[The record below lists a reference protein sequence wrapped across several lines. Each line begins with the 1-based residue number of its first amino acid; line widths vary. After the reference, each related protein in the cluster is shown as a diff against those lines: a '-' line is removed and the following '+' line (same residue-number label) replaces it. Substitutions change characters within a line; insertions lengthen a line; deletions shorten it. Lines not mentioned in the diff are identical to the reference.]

1 MTLLAASPLTSSQCD
16 AFAQEGVLLARGL
29 LDPGALMGIKRE
41 LTEAIDR
48 RARELFA
55 SRAIA
60 NLHQDAPFAQRY
72 GLLMAQSPAIQDG
85 FDVVP
90 LFGRELFAFFH
101 HPLLLDA
108 LSQLIGPELSL
119 NPIHHIRAKPPQA
132 QTAENVKGYF
142 SVPWHQ
148 DSGVTVAEADASQI
162 ITVWL
167 PLEDASEEMGCLQ
180 VLPGAHRLGHLTHVA
195 IPGYGTSIR
204 AADMPG
210 ITPRRMPMVSGDVL
224 FMHRHCP
231 HHSTPNRSKH
241 CRWSLDCRFHAT
253 GDNSGRPWQ
262 PELRVRSQVDPG
274 SVRIDHAAWVCA
286 WQECLA
292 RGDGRTVHRVAAS

>member
-1 MTLLAASPLTSSQCD
+1 MTLATHAPLSANQCD
-16 AFAQEGVLLARGL
+16 VFAQEGVLLARAL
-29 LDPGALMGIKRE
+29 LDPSALAGIKQD
-41 LTEAIDR
+41 LTAAIDR
-48 RARELFA
+48 RARQLLA
-55 SRAIA
+55 AGAITD
-60 NLHQDAPFAQRY
+60 LHQDAPFAQRY

-90 LFGRELFAFFH
+90 LYGRALFAFFH
-101 HPLLLDA
+101 HPVLLEA

-132 QTAENVKGYF
+132 QTAESVKGYF

-167 PLEDASEEMGCLQ
+167 PLEDATEEMGCLQ

-195 IPGYGTSIR
+195 TPGYGTSIR
-204 AADMPG
+204 AEDMPR
-210 ITPRRMPMVSGDVL
+210 ITPRRMPMVAGDVL

-231 HHSTPNRSKH
+231 HHSTPNRSSV

-262 PELRVRSQVDPG
+262 PEVPVRSLADPA
-274 SVRIDHAAWVCA
+274 SVRADHSAWVA
-286 WQECLA
+286 SWQACLE

>member
-1 MTLLAASPLTSSQCD
+1 MTLLAPAPLTASQCD
-16 AFAQEGVLLARGL
+16 DFAQDGVLLARGL
-29 LDPGALMGIKRE
+29 LDPGALSGIKQE
-41 LTEAIDR
+41 LSEAIDR
-48 RARELFA
+48 RARELLTA
-55 SRAIA
+55 RAITE
-60 NLHQDAPFAQRY
+60 LHQAAPFAQRY
-72 GLLMAQSPAIQDG
+72 GLLMAQSPAIQDA

-90 LFGRELFAFFH
+90 LYGRALFSFFH

-148 DSGVTVAEADASQI
+148 DSGVTIAEADASQI

-195 IPGYGTSIR
+195 TPGYGTSIR
-204 AADMPG
+204 AADMPR
-210 ITPRRMPMVSGDVL
+210 ITPRRMPMVAGDVL

-231 HHSTPNRSKH
+231 HHSTPNRSNV
-241 CRWSLDCRFHAT
+241 CRWSLDCRFHRT

-262 PELRVRSQVDPG
+262 PEVRVRSLADPG
-274 SVRIDHAAWVCA
+274 SVRSDYSAWVA
-286 WQECLA
+286 SWQECLA
-292 RGDGRTVHRVAAS
+292 RGDGRTLHRVATN